1 MNTNTILRRFF
12 AVFLSACL
20 VMPGLALADG
30 RSGKKD
36 FKEGMKYEE
45 MAQWDMAAQKFALA
59 YNAEPNNIEFK
70 LHYLRALEQA
80 SIMYVKRGD
89 TLAEQKDYVS
99 AYTAYRTAYSYNQG
113 NEISRI
119 KMERM
124 LEIQKAE
131 MNGGEPINYNLKT
144 GNVRPTSN
152 DVQIASRP
160 RSRDDVIPSIS
171 FKSAKFKLVVNQ
183 FARQLGLNVVYDET
197 VKEVDV
203 KDFELE
209 NVTFAKALDILFK
222 AYKYT
227 FEQVDRRTILVYQDN
242 TTNRPRFEN
251 YLVKTFYLGN
261 INAQQAR
268 GVLTGMLPPGRQ
280 IAVLDNPG
288 AGGGANNSNILLVK
302 ATAAELQLVQDII
315 DSIDKNKNEVV
326 LDIEIFE
333 VSHDSLLQ
341 IGNQIATDKGI
352 PVTETRFDKDGKPV
366 EVTLGTSASLANI
379 GGLARGAFAIAGTT
393 FSPFAGI
400 GGLLGLPP
408 TTLSLLQS
416 KGNSKLL
423 HKTQIH
429 VLDGG
434 QNTTKVGKKV
444 PVSLGNGFGGGLGNG
459 LGGFGGIGGG
469 GLGAGATGQV
479 GGIGAGINNGLGG
492 IGGIGGGLGGFG
504 FGGFGNNIQYQDVGL
519 VIEAK
524 PIITNEGY
532 VEVQMKFETSDVV
545 ASGADST
552 LTPTFTQRSLSTVA
566 RIQDGV
572 TSIVAGVNQEQKGDS
587 RASIPVLGMV
597 PILGR
602 LFTTPRQT
610 SSQSDIIITVTPHI
624 VRSAG
629 LKKED
634 YLARGAG
641 GQQAGPSQS
650 IEEVVNRA
658 QVEEEGERRIIAQQM
673 QPGVPLTT
681 PAGSPNPQMTVPASQ
696 RTAGEPRPVVQPVN
710 NPGAGNSARRPN
722 SRPVINDQSLPQS
735 TYTNSPSVSVPS
747 QPDAPQPDPTPRFI
761 QEARPE
767 TNGGGGQP
775 GAPAGAP
782 AKEGEQPPDL
792 SQYMTQP
799 EQPVPQAAVTS
810 ASRPE
815 HVERAIAKMLAEE
828 RARKAEE
835 AKNKTP
841 KKPEPQP
848 EFPKEYITPG
858 PNQRVG
864 VAAPK
869 VLASAPSTA
878 GVTFTLSPKPGKLQV
893 GKSFAVTVEVNSQS
907 QMSGANVALRFDEKR
922 LRVKAVKDA
931 GMFGSQP
938 ELSYDINNGNLVVRI
953 KNAQNQPSRAS
964 GRMITVEF
972 ETLAMGETEI
982 AFVNSDTKA
991 RIGSALTP
999 ASGNSMQVVISRDS
1013 VTSETK

>member
-1 MNTNTILRRFF
+1 MNTNTIFRKFL
-12 AVFLSACL
+12 AAFLSACL

-30 RSGKKD
+30 KSGKKD
-36 FKEGMKYEE
+36 FKEGIKYEE
-45 MAQWDMAAQKFALA
+45 MAQWDLAAQKFALA
-59 YNAEPNNIEFK
+59 YNADPNNIEYK
-70 LHYLRALEQA
+70 LHYFRALEQA

-99 AYTAYRTAYSYNQG
+99 AYTAYRTAYSYNPG
-113 NEISRI
+113 NEIARI

-131 MNGGEPINYNLKT
+131 MSGQEPINYNTKT

-183 FARQLGLNVVYDET
+183 FARQLGLNVVYDES
-197 VKEVDV
+197 VKDVDV
-203 KDFELE
+203 RDFELE

-222 AYKYT
+222 TYKYT

-268 GVLTGMLPPGRQ
+268 GVLTSMLPPGRQ

-302 ATAAELQLVQDII
+302 ATASELQLVQDIL
-315 DSIDKNKNEVV
+315 SSVDKNKNEVV

-341 IGNQIATDKGI
+341 IGNQIATDKGL

-379 GGLARGAFAIAGTT
+379 GGIARGAFAIAGTT
-393 FSPFAGI
+393 FSPFSGV

-444 PVSLGNGFGGGLGNG
+444 PVSLGNFNTLGGLGGGLGTG
-459 LGGFGGIGGG
+459 LGTG
-469 GLGAGATGQV
+469 GLGTGTGTGTV
-479 GGIGAGINNGLGG
+479 GGVGGGINNGLGG
-492 IGGIGGGLGGFG
+492 IGGFGGLGGFG

-624 VRSAG
+624 IRSAG
-629 LKKED
+629 LKQED

-641 GQQAGPSQS
+641 GQQVGPTQS

-658 QVEEEGERRIIAQQM
+658 QVEEEGERRLIAQQM

-681 PAGSPNPQMTVPASQ
+681 PAAAPNPQMTVPAAQ
-696 RTAGEPRPVVQPVN
+696 RPADPRPTVQPVG
-710 NPGAGNSARRPN
+710 NPGGANPTQKRNGNSNRSPITDA
-722 SRPVINDQSLPQS
+722 SLPQG
-735 TYTNSPSVSVPS
+735 TYSSSPAVSVPS
-747 QPDAPQPDPTPRFI
+747 APETPQAAPDPIAPSGA
-761 QEARPE
+761 QPE
-767 TNGGGGQP
+767 QGGAGQP
-775 GAPAGAP
+775 G
-782 AKEGEQPPDL
+782 KEGDPPDL
-792 SQYMTQP
+792 SQYITQP
-799 EQPVPQAAVTS
+799 AQPVPQASVVS

-815 HVERAIAKMLAEE
+815 HVERAIAKLMAEE

-841 KKPEPQP
+841 KKAEPAP
-848 EFPKEYITPG
+848 EFPREYITPG

-864 VAAPK
+864 MAAPK
-869 VLASAPSTA
+869 VMASAPSA
-878 GVTFTLSPKPGKLQV
+878 GTVNFTLSPRPGKVPV
-893 GKSFAVTVEVNSQS
+893 GKSFSVSVEVNSQS
-907 QMSGANVALRFDEKR
+907 QMSGANVSLRFDDKK
-922 LRVKAVKDA
+922 LRVKSVKDA

-938 ELSYDINNGNLVVRI
+938 ELGYDINNGTLVVRI
-953 KNAQNQPSRAS
+953 KSAQNQPGRAS

-972 ETLAMGETEI
+972 ETLAAGETEI
-982 AFVNSDTKA
+982 AFNNNDTKA
-991 RIGSALTP
+991 RIGSALAP
-999 ASGNSMQVVISRDS
+999 ASGNAMQVVISRDS
-1013 VTSETK
+1013 VASETK